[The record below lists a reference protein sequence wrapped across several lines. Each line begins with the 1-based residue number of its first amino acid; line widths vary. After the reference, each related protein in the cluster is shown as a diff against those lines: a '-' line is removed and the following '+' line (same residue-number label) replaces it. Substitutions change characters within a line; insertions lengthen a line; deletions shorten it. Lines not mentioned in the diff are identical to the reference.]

1 MAATLSATSANL
13 NNGCMLTNKAI
24 TVELDGFEDE
34 LTEGGPWQIEV
45 TITNLSDDSTLF
57 GPTTVLNDIAT
68 NDVDDQGY
76 AFSIDL
82 PGSYRI
88 SVRVYLLDVDESVL
102 QEVTATLDFNLCPS
116 FAIIKDNCYR
126 YHLWRPSG
134 DQEPSGDPV
143 YAVVIKNM
151 SGSYE
156 ADFTWDTSQY
166 NQLQF
171 SLPGDDVYQLTM
183 SQNSVVVYE
192 FFIHEFCRFMFC
204 FGKLITDL
212 MCGKLDDPC
221 CRDCSGE
228 IKKNLENIRLNLNKI
243 VAMASEVFL
252 QSFSDQVKYLGVF
265 CVNDCRQLENK
276 QLSDAFTSLNKLT
289 TLCGAGCGMSGCNEE
304 FFASCGCSPVSS
316 IAADNLTSPTVD
328 TNYILQGPPTDRILH
343 HG

>member
-102 QEVTATLDFNLCPS
+102 QEVTATLDFNLCLRLPS
-116 FAIIKDNCYR
+116 SKTIATDIICGVQAVIRN
-126 YHLWRPSG
+126 LPVIL
-134 DQEPSGDPV
+134 V

-156 ADFTWDTSQY
+156 ADFTWNTSQY

-171 SLPGDDVYQLTM
+171 S
-183 SQNSVVVYE
+183 
-192 FFIHEFCRFMFC
+192 
-204 FGKLITDL
+204 
-212 MCGKLDDPC
+212 
-221 CRDCSGE
+221 
-228 IKKNLENIRLNLNKI
+228 
-243 VAMASEVFL
+243 
-252 QSFSDQVKYLGVF
+252 
-265 CVNDCRQLENK
+265 
-276 QLSDAFTSLNKLT
+276 
-289 TLCGAGCGMSGCNEE
+289 
-304 FFASCGCSPVSS
+304 SS
-316 IAADNLTSPTVD
+316 
-328 TNYILQGPPTDRILH
+328 RR
-343 HG
+343 